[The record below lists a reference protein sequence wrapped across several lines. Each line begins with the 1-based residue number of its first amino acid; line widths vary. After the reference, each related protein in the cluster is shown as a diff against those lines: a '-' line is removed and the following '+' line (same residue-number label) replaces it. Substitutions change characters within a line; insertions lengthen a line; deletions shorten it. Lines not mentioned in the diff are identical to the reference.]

1 MTTFASVT
9 DADLA
14 RARRDRGFRQKLL
27 TEHLDSLVRALNALR
42 RGPQAADP
50 LHAQHIR
57 EGVDLAMKLSN
68 LLHELGPTPSGPQR
82 RGRL

>member
-1 MTTFASVT
+1 MTAFAPVT

-14 RARRDRGFRQKLL
+14 RARCDPGFRQKLL
-27 TEHLDSLVRALNALR
+27 TEHLDSLVTALNALR
-42 RGPQAADP
+42 GGPKAADP

-68 LLHELGPTPSGPQR
+68 LLHELAKTPPGPQKK
-82 RGRL
+82 GRL